1 MAELTP
7 EQITR
12 AERARKGH
20 EARKARE
27 QQKRL
32 TTIAPDAPL
41 DLGLTAEDIPE
52 PEPIIPQA
60 TPATA
65 RGEVRTI
72 HFVDD
77 GLTALGK
84 VWYRGEQISV
94 DTASDDYQMTVD
106 RLGRSW
112 LDFDE
117 VTQVERY
124 GKVMFR
130 PGPWPY
136 QRPMTEGEYEASL
149 SAVDAEA
156 AHRLEKQRQRQQRVA
171 PPGSGSR

>member
-1 MAELTP
+1 MGELTP
-7 EQITR
+7 EQKAR

-20 EARKARE
+20 EARKARLQE
-27 QQKRL
+27 KRL
-32 TTIAPDAPL
+32 TTVAPDAPT

-52 PEPIIPQA
+52 PPAIIPRA
-60 TPATA
+60 TAATA

-106 RLGRSW
+106 RTGRSW

-117 VTQVERY
+117 VEQVERY

-136 QRPMTEGEYEASL
+136 QRPMTEEEYVSSL
-149 SAVDAEA
+149 SAADAEA
-156 AHRLEKQRQRQQRVA
+156 ARRLEKQRQRQAAVA